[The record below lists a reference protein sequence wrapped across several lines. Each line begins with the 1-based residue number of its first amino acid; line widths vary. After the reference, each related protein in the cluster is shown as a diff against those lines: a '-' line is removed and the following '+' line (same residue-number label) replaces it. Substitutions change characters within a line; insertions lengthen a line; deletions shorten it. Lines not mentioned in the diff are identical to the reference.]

1 VQPGDRARISAGKV
15 KLSLVPLVDPGVR
28 ENLADAAIHEIID
41 ALNRTGRFQIG
52 LGDAIAVWITQQGAK
67 RDDVLAGKGLDA
79 AAERF
84 KVDNLMVVA
93 FSRVQ
98 NKPYMDVRLF
108 SYPGASSRLNTALFV
123 PATVKPAAKGD
134 YPVSRRRARRR
145 TSSARSSPGSS
156 TGISMPARIRAVRP
170 RSR

>member
-1 VQPGDRARISAGKV
+1 
-15 KLSLVPLVDPGVR
+15 VPLVDPGVR

-41 ALNRTGRFQIG
+41 APNRTGRFQIG
-52 LGDAIAVWITQQGAK
+52 LGDVTQWWITGAQGE

-123 PATVKPAAKGD
+123 PATVKPAVKGD
-134 YPVSRRRARRR
+134 SLAAGKPKDSQTPNQQRLVPRPAPVRDLDAGYIVFER
-145 TSSARSSPGSS
+145 
-156 TGISMPARIRAVRP
+156 
-170 RSR
+170 